1 MRQSLLATVLV
12 LLIGPSMVAIAQEK
26 APIPRANPA
35 DVGLDPVLSR
45 RLYSMLGG
53 SRYTGI
59 DIGNLRGVVIAV
71 GRNGFL
77 VDERAVGNRTV
88 GENAESMTAD
98 TIFDM
103 ASLTKPIATATC
115 VMKLIE
121 RGEVRLEDPITKFFP
136 ELDRHGKRAITVE
149 MLLRHRTGLIP
160 DNPIGDYAEGPARA
174 WEKIADL
181 RLTATPGDRFVY
193 SDVNYIILGKLV
205 EKVAGLTLDKAAA
218 AWVFE
223 PLGMT
228 DTGFLPGDK
237 ARCAPTE
244 PFEGEMLRGT
254 VHDPRARALG
264 GVAGHAGLF
273 STANDLA
280 KYAQMILNE
289 GVGAN
294 GKRILS
300 PLTVRLM
307 TDPGDTPPR
316 QRRGLGWDVETSFSS
331 PRGALFG
338 PRSFGHTGFTGTSI
352 WIDPDSKT
360 YVIVL
365 TSRLYPDGKGGS
377 PTALRNK
384 VATAVAASVLNP
396 GPAGA
401 PAPPRPTTAAAAP
414 AVSPVKCGIDVLIE
428 RKFDVL
434 QGKSVGLVTNHTG
447 RTRDGKPTID
457 VLAHA
462 EGVKLVALF
471 SPEHGIRGAVDREVG
486 DDTDPETGLPI
497 HSLYGKNRKP
507 TPENLQGIDTLVYD
521 IQDIG
526 CRFYTYISTLGLVL
540 EAAGAANIP
549 VVVLDRPNPIGGVS
563 MAGPMTDPGKES
575 FVAFHKLPVR
585 HGLTIGELARMFN
598 DQRKSGANLTV
609 IPCDGW
615 RRTDLFDRTGLVWTN
630 PSPNM
635 RSLTEALIYP
645 GVGLLEATNLA
656 TGRGTDTPFE
666 RVGAPYITDPAR
678 FAEALNALGLSGVRF
693 VPIRFQ
699 PTERQFAGE
708 SCGGVYIA
716 VTDWSR
722 FEPLDLGIG
731 LAVTLRKL
739 YPNDW
744 KPEKL
749 MTLMVNQETFDAIV
763 SGKPLAAI
771 QALWIDGLDDFA
783 RARAPY
789 LLYP

>member
-1 MRQSLLATVLV
+1 MMGRTGMFALLV
-12 LLIGPSMVAIAQEK
+12 IGLPVALMAQENT
-26 APIPRANPA
+26 PIPRANPA
-35 DVGLDPVLSR
+35 DVGMDPALGR

-53 SRYTGI
+53 ARYRGG
-59 DIGNLRGVVIAV
+59 DIGSLKGVVVAV

-77 VDERAVGNRTV
+77 VCESAAGNRTL
-88 GENAESMTAD
+88 GDNPEPMTAD

-121 RGEVRLEDPITKFFP
+121 RGDVRLEDPITKYLP
-136 ELDRHGKRAITVE
+136 ELDRHGKRGITVE

-160 DNPIGDYAEGPARA
+160 DNPIGDYADGPEKA

-181 RLTATPGDRFVY
+181 RLTAPPGDRFVY
-193 SDVNYIILGKLV
+193 SDVNFLILGKLV
-205 EKVAGLTLDKAAA
+205 EKVSGLTLDKAAS
-218 AWVFE
+218 AWIFE
-223 PLGMT
+223 PLGMN
-228 DTGFLPGDK
+228 DTGFLPKDK
-237 ARCAPTE
+237 TRVAPTE
-244 PFEGEMLRGT
+244 PFEGEMLRGV

-273 STANDLA
+273 STAGDLA

-289 GVGAN
+289 GLGAN
-294 GKRILS
+294 GKRVLS
-300 PLTVRLM
+300 PLAVRLM
-307 TDPGDTPPR
+307 TDPGDTPPK
-316 QRRGLGWDVETSFSS
+316 QRRGLGWDLESS
-331 PRGALFG
+331 YSAPRGELFG

-352 WIDPDSKT
+352 WIDPDTKT

-365 TSRLYPDGKGGS
+365 SSRLYPDGKGGS

-384 VATAVAASVLNP
+384 VATAVAASILDP
-396 GPAGA
+396 SPAVAAAKPA
-401 PAPPRPTTAAAAP
+401 PAPTVAQAI
-414 AVSPVKCGIDVLIE
+414 SPVKCGIDVLIE

-447 RTRDGKPTID
+447 LTRDGKPTID
-457 VLAHA
+457 VLAKA

-486 DDTDPETGLPI
+486 DDKDEATGLPI
-497 HSLYGKNRKP
+497 YSLYGKTRKP
-507 TPENLQGIDTLVYD
+507 TPESLQGVDVLVYD

-540 EAAGAANIP
+540 EAAGAAKIP
-549 VVVLDRPNPIGGVS
+549 VIVLDRPNPIGGLA

-585 HGLTIGELARMFN
+585 HGMTIGELARMFN
-598 DQRKSGANLTV
+598 ADRKSGADLTV
-609 IPCDGW
+609 IPCEGW
-615 RRTDLFDRTGLVWTN
+615 RRGDLFDRTDLVWTN

-635 RSLTEALIYP
+635 RSLTEALLYP

-666 RVGAPYITDPAR
+666 RVGAPYIADPAR
-678 FAEALNALGLSGVRF
+678 FAAMLNSLGLKGVRF
-693 VPIRFQ
+693 VPTRFQ
-699 PTERQFAGE
+699 PSERQFAGE
-708 SCGGVYIA
+708 TCGGVYIA
-716 VTDWSR
+716 ITDWLQ
-722 FEPLDLGIG
+722 FDPLDVGIG
-731 LAVTLRKL
+731 LAVTLRQL
-739 YPNDW
+739 YPDDW

-749 MTLMVNQETFDAIV
+749 MTLMVHRESYDAIV
-763 SGKPLAAI
+763 SGKSLPAI
-771 QALWIDGLDDFA
+771 KALWLDGLDDFGK
-783 RARAPY
+783 ARAPF